1 MGPIAERRSGSI
13 DRITR
18 GERSAWQDQ
27 LTGEVSAGAQM
38 TEGGSPTTEG
48 RNESRDVI
56 GGSIGSYPK
65 CVWDSLAVTK

>member
-1 MGPIAERRSGSI
+1 MDPIANGRSGDI
-13 DRITR
+13 ARITR

-56 GGSIGSYPK
+56 GVSIGSYPK
-65 CVWDSLAVTK
+65 CVWVAWAVTK